1 MFSFGLTFLRDF
13 SFRSEQ
19 INAQKKQSDEA
30 TRFHPRVCRPT
41 WWRQSLGRIRRGL
54 CHHRHLVHAVALPV
68 LSESLLRS
76 LVTKFLSILR
86 RLSRNRTAGDL
97 SNPEWRATAQLAR
110 SDDMFLSVPAER
122 CPPNHTGDGLVLY
135 GSGRLR
141 NFHPRLRNFHRV
153 ARARIFS

>member
-41 WWRQSLGRIRRGL
+41 WRRQSLGRIRRGL
-54 CHHRHLVHAVALPV
+54 CHHPHLVHAVALPV

-76 LVTKFLSILR
+76 MGTKFLSILS
-86 RLSRNRTAGDL
+86 RLSRNRTTGDL
-97 SNPEWRATAQLAR
+97 SNPEWRASAQLACTYV
-110 SDDMFLSVPAER
+110 MFFSM
-122 CPPNHTGDGLVLY
+122 TG
-135 GSGRLR
+135 
-141 NFHPRLRNFHRV
+141 
-153 ARARIFS
+153 